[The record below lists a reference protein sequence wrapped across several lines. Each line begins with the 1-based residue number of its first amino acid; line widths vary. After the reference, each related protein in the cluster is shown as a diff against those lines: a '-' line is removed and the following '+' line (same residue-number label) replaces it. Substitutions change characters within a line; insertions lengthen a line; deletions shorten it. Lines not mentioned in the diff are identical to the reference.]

1 MMRCRPRSFTAA
13 ALSPVKT
20 QERHQV
26 VTSVVFND
34 ILTVIPS
41 TADLAL
47 APRTDGILFQTL
59 PHSGKSPLMRPLQP
73 PPTSETSVYEENAK
87 C

>member
-1 MMRCRPRSFTAA
+1 MRFDSVMRCQPQRVPLAV
-13 ALSPVKT
+13 LSPVKA

-47 APRTDGILFQTL
+47 AHWTDGILFQTL
-59 PHSGKSPLMRPLQP
+59 PHSGNSPRMRPLLSP
-73 PPTSETSVYEENAK
+73 ANE
-87 C
+87 